1 MGDMKKRIDIYLP
14 ETAIRIGENVVI
26 LQEQKMIVV
35 MDLINT
41 PYPFKYPSRTID
53 LRYEK

>member
-1 MGDMKKRIDIYLP
+1 MKKRIDIYLP